1 MLLKNCVRLWNIEWV
16 KWNHV
21 QKYLIFVWPTK
32 RTALP
37 FLFQKTNGAL
47 RFTPMFPGRMS
58 LTRLEAKSRE
68 LVQTFVK
75 VEGVLAGIIQFQKK
89 CFTKFKSGK
98 FQSGTPLQD
107 HRGESWEYKGMYPT
121 PKSYPCKP
129 IAGLAKMAKNTRK
142 KKKNRVKVKSLCNS
156 AKGHINAA
164 HRMAIFPGEA
174 LRNAIFF

>member
-1 MLLKNCVRLWNIEWV
+1 M
-16 KWNHV
+16 
-21 QKYLIFVWPTK
+21 
-32 RTALP
+32 P

-142 KKKNRVKVKSLCNS
+142 KKKKQGEGEITLQLSQGTHQCCS
-156 AKGHINAA
+156 PHGHISW
-164 HRMAIFPGEA
+164 RSFEKCYLLLGQIWGEA
-174 LRNAIFF
+174 TTSMFFFFLAKWCLVFSSWYPH